1 MELLRCKARL
11 SVLWL
16 TMAVG
21 TISSMF
27 LALLAP
33 DTIEEVIAG
42 QWSGMELNEGSMIVY
57 SFFFIIPMVVAIL
70 CLTLSGSANRWMNF
84 ILGILWVVWFI
95 FQIVYHVT
103 MIATVPIATWLMII
117 VGTVISVY
125 IVYFA
130 WKLPKQES

>member
-21 TISSMF
+21 TVSAMF
-27 LALLAP
+27 LSLLAP
-33 DTIEEVIAG
+33 DRIENVMA
-42 QWSGMELNEGSMIVY
+42 
-57 SFFFIIPMVVAIL
+57 VAIL

-84 ILGILWVVWFI
+84 ILGIIWVVWFI
-95 FQIVYHVT
+95 FEIVYHVT
-103 MIATVPIATWLMII
+103 MIATVPIASWLMII

>member
-21 TISSMF
+21 TVSAMF
-27 LALLAP
+27 LSLLAP
-33 DTIEEVIAG
+33 DRIENVMAG
-42 QWSGMELNEGSMIVY
+42 HWGGMEINEGTMVVY
-57 SFFFIIPMVVAIL
+57 ALFFIIPMVVAIL

-84 ILGILWVVWFI
+84 ILGIIWVVWFI
-95 FQIVYHVT
+95 FEIVYHVT
-103 MIATVPIATWLMII
+103 MIATVPIASWLMII

>member
-21 TISSMF
+21 TVSAMF

-33 DTIEEVIAG
+33 DRIENVMAG
-42 QWSGMELNEGSMIVY
+42 QWGGMELSEGTMVVY
-57 SFFFIIPMVVAIL
+57 ALFFIIPMVVAIL

-84 ILGILWVVWFI
+84 ILGILWVAWFI
-95 FQIVYHVT
+95 YEIVYHVT
-103 MIATVPIATWLMII
+103 MIAMVPIAAWLMII
-117 VGTVISVY
+117 VGTIIAVY